1 MPYPTRMALLR
12 ATPDLRRLLTARLVS
27 EAGTWL
33 AYVALAVDIYARTH
47 SGVWIAIL
55 LLVQEGAMLAVGFVL
70 GPLADRLSRKRLLVV
85 SDLLSAC
92 VFAALPFAGSASG
105 IVALAAVAGAVGAL
119 YQPALGAALPNLVG
133 AEDLPAANSLSQTV
147 ATSGLAVGP
156 LAAGTLIAI
165 AGPGGAYALNAVSFL
180 LSAFV
185 LTRIPGSRLQ
195 TERAAAQSHGG
206 QLVEGLRLFT
216 RNAELRGLLTS
227 WALVGVAF
235 AAVNVGEVVLARH
248 VLHAGPAG
256 FGLFASAAG
265 VGLIAGGLLSPAAL
279 ARWQPLHVYAGALG
293 VGAAG
298 IGAAAISP
306 NIGVAAV
313 CAVVG
318 GAGNGA
324 MLSARTLVVQ
334 RAVSDALRG
343 RAFSVLIAAGQA
355 TTVAGMALA
364 GLAIDAVGAR
374 AVWGAAALLFLLAAA
389 PILRSAEAPEASAQP
404 AGALQ

>member
-1 MPYPTRMALLR
+1 MPYPTRLALLR

-156 LAAGTLIAI
+156 LAAGMLIAI

-185 LTRIPGSRLQ
+185 LTRIPGSGLQ
-195 TERAAAQSHGG
+195 TERAAVQSHGG
-206 QLVEGLRLFT
+206 QLLEGLRLFT

-404 AGALQ
+404 AGAH

>member
-1 MPYPTRMALLR
+1 MPHASRRALLR

-33 AYVALAVDIYARTH
+33 AYIALAVDVYARTH
-47 SGVWIAIL
+47 SGAWIAVL
-55 LLVQEGAMLAVGFVL
+55 LLVQEGAMLGVGFGL
-70 GPLADRLSRKRLLVV
+70 APLTDRLSRRGLLVV

-92 VFAALPFAGSASG
+92 VFAALPFAGSALS

-133 AEDLPAANSLSQTV
+133 PEDLTTANALTQTV
-147 ATSGLAVGP
+147 ATGGLAVGP
-156 LAAGTLIAI
+156 LAAGVLIAL
-165 AGPGGAYALNAVSFL
+165 AGPTGAYTVNAASFL
-180 LSAFV
+180 LSALV
-185 LTRIPGSRLQ
+185 LTRIPAARLQ
-195 TERAAAQSHGG
+195 SERASGQSHGG
-206 QLVEGLRLFT
+206 QLLEGLRLFT
-216 RNAELRGLLTS
+216 RDAALRGLLLS
-227 WALVGVAF
+227 WGLVGVAF

-265 VGLIAGGLLSPAAL
+265 VGLVAGGLLSPRL
-279 ARWQPLHVYAGALG
+279 LERWQPLQVYTAALC

-298 IGAAAISP
+298 IAGAAVSP
-306 NIGVAAV
+306 TIAVAAL

-318 GAGNGA
+318 GVGNAG

-334 RAVSDALRG
+334 RTVDDVLRG

-364 GLAIDAVGAR
+364 GVALDAVGAR

-389 PILRSAEAPEASAQP
+389 PVARL
-404 AGALQ
+404 AGAPARTAQAV